1 MAAGDEGRKDVGAP
15 FHHSVA
21 VLFLFISEEIAIFCT
36 AKSITR
42 IKSVFM
48 LIVCWFVD

>member
-1 MAAGDEGRKDVGAP
+1 MAAGDEGRKEVEAP

-36 AKSITR
+36 AKSIR
-42 IKSVFM
+42 IRSVFM
-48 LIVCWFVD
+48 LIVCWFVN